1 MWCAFLKILVSNDM
15 LQEAEISSSIST
27 GASRN
32 LEAAQRRGSTILN
45 LKCIDAQV
53 FSFFFFT
60 FILCDFCYVLIGI
73 CEMEV
78 NLFY

>member
-53 FSFFFFT
+53 FSLLFFFFIY
-60 FILCDFCYVLIGI
+60 FV
-73 CEMEV
+73 
-78 NLFY
+78 